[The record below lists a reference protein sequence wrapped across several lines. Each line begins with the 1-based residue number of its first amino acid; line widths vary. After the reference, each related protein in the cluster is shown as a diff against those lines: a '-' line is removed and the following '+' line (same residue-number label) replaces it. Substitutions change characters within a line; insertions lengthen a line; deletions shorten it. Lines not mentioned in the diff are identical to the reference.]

1 MLHLQGNG
9 AHSGGFA
16 VEQHNNDR
24 REEEYAAKKAQH
36 QHLHIDSNPA
46 HNGSEFDIGAPRV
59 VRQSVQLLLQKWG
72 ANNIKPIS
80 PQDFLYNLL
89 RSRGYPAHL
98 IATNELKQQV

>member
-1 MLHLQGNG
+1 MI
-9 AHSGGFA
+9 HSGGLA
-16 VEQHNNDR
+16 LEQHSNDR
-24 REEEYAAKKAQH
+24 REEEYAKKAQH
-36 QHLHIDSNPA
+36 NFNSSSAQ
-46 HNGSEFDIGAPRV
+46 NGSEVDIGAPRV

-89 RSRGYPAHL
+89 RNRGYPAHL